1 MSILLSRR
9 AYTSCP
15 KNYPYLNKKSPK
27 TISKKVIVPFALVYH
42 LKNILI
48 HSCISKKLQ
57 IVIFQNVHI
66 QKTIANLLPTDHSN

>member
-15 KNYPYLNKKSPK
+15 KNYPCLNKKSPK

-48 HSCISKKLQ
+48 HSCISKKTPNRY
-57 IVIFQNVHI
+57 FSKRSHPENYCEF
-66 QKTIANLLPTDHSN
+66 TTN